1 MLKTRTV
8 NRRTINSEQI
18 AQITHVRFRTVG
30 HALFVQQPEPKLRT
44 VTNFVESLW
53 CERQSAKTE
62 GPMIN

>member
-30 HALFVQQPEPKLRT
+30 HALFIQQPEPKLRT
-44 VTNFVESLW
+44 VTNFVEPL
-53 CERQSAKTE
+53 
-62 GPMIN
+62 